1 MAEGGRPEPEIDLF
15 AGGRNVSE
23 EGSWTTCRGSGRN
36 SFCVQ
41 YDLDITADMSGD
53 TIRSD
58 KQQLQNVTTRDATA
72 TLDLDFVDLTLS

>member
-1 MAEGGRPEPEIDLF
+1 MAASLGQARIQCVADGGRPQPEIDLF

-23 EGSWTTCRGSGRN
+23 DGAWTSCRGQGRN

-53 TIRSD
+53 SIR
-58 KQQLQNVTTRDATA
+58 
-72 TLDLDFVDLTLS
+72 